1 MKLKLNKEKI
11 KKLKELH
18 DLSWQDIADMG
29 NLNSRQ
35 NAFAKYANGGVVK
48 SAEFFG
54 KIFNMRPK
62 DLIE

>member
-11 KKLKELH
+11 KALKDVH
-18 DLSWQDIADMG
+18 GYSWQDIADIG
-29 NLNSRQ
+29 GLNSRQ

-54 KIFNMRPK
+54 SIFNMKPK